1 MIGKHLK
8 QYRINNGLSQYE
20 MADLLETY
28 QGYYCNLE
36 RDKYKPG
43 AKMIRRIAKLLG
55 KSETIILEWL
65 DNKNDVAEEYDHY
78 KVVVLYKDDN
88 RINTLSSYDTFRFF
102 IDAENQVK
110 LWKDKY
116 NVLFWYITGY
126 NNVRGIWQLE
136 LVKWGY

>member
-43 AKMIRRIAKLLG
+43 AKMIKRIAKLLG

-65 DNKNDVAEEYDHY
+65 DNKNDVTEEYDHY

-126 NNVRGIWQLE
+126 NNVRGYWQLE